1 MEELYK
7 IVSET
12 LKMAEEDVRKN
23 SKRIDDI
30 DAYYFW
36 NSERGGN
43 ALIINLEGE
52 KLGATSA
59 VSFEEHVDAF
69 KRGKRN

>member
-1 MEELYK
+1 MEKIYK
-7 IVSET
+7 IVSEA
-12 LKMAEEDVRKN
+12 LKMSEEDVRKN
-23 SKRIDDI
+23 CKRIEDI
-30 DAYYFW
+30 NAYYFW

-59 VSFEEHVDAF
+59 VSFEEHLAAF
-69 KRGKRN
+69 KNGIRN